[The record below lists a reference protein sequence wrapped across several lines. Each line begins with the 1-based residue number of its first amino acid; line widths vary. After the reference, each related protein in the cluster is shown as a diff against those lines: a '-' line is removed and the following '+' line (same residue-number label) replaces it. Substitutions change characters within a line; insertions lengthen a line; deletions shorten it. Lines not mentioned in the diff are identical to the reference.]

1 MRNIFVN
8 SLKQTPLQNQPIEI
22 CERKGIGHPD
32 TICDDLLNNVSI
44 ALSKEYLKRFGRIMH
59 YNVDKSL
66 LVAGE
71 VERRFGG
78 GKVTK
83 PMLLVLGDR
92 ATFTVDDEE
101 VPIEEIAIQTAKQW
115 FTKNMRFV
123 DPVKHI
129 KYQVEIKKGSEALT
143 DIFRRSS
150 NILPSNDTS
159 AAVGFYPMTET
170 EKTVLEVERYLNSKD
185 FKKQYPG
192 TGEDVK
198 VMGIRQ
204 NNDLHL
210 TVAMA
215 FVDQYVTS
223 EDNYFTQKSEVLE
236 TLLDFISA
244 KTDMESSTI
253 DLNTLDKKGRGMGGM
268 FLTVLGTSADDGDCG
283 QVGRGNRVNGLISL
297 NRPGSS
303 EAAAGKNPVSHV
315 GKIYNLLTYRIAK
328 EVHTK
333 VPGISETY
341 IWLVSQIGRPIDQPM
356 IASAELVLDKNTSL
370 KDVSNDV
377 QEVIESALMKIN
389 DFCQELI
396 EGRVSVC

>member
-1 MRNIFVN
+1 
-8 SLKQTPLQNQPIEI
+8 
-22 CERKGIGHPD
+22 
-32 TICDDLLNNVSI
+32 
-44 ALSKEYLKRFGRIMH
+44 
-59 YNVDKSL
+59 
-66 LVAGE
+66 
-71 VERRFGG
+71 
-78 GKVTK
+78 
-83 PMLLVLGDR
+83 
-92 ATFTVDDEE
+92 
-101 VPIEEIAIQTAKQW
+101 
-115 FTKNMRFV
+115 
-123 DPVKHI
+123 
-129 KYQVEIKKGSEALT
+129 
-143 DIFRRSS
+143 
-150 NILPSNDTS
+150 
-159 AAVGFYPMTET
+159 
-170 EKTVLEVERYLNSKD
+170 
-185 FKKQYPG
+185 
-192 TGEDVK
+192 
-198 VMGIRQ
+198 MGIRQ

-253 DLNTLDKKGRGMGGM
+253 DLNTLDKQGRGMGGM

-356 IASAELVLDKNTSL
+356 IASAELVLEKNTSL

-389 DFCQELI
+389 DFCEELI
-396 EGRVSVC
+396 EGRVSIC